1 MDKKEEF
8 KHYMLAGHG
17 RAAMLLKNSGENF
30 RDVLLYGCLNDISFD
45 MQCEGSRGYYMYNL
59 VWEYGENKWFLEKAV
74 EKFLTNDINNDWHT
88 ICHLCDFIRLFW
100 EYDEDKTAR
109 SAIEKKYCELYSEIM
124 TKENASI
131 DCFEYLSIT
140 LMQIEIFKIALKIF
154 RDIGE
159 YFLKCEETCDEDLK
173 LLFGWFYD
181 ETKEK
186 YGEDFLKEE
195 LEKHGKDSEEIRRF
209 NRVLN
214 TPDKHFE
221 KKERPSPTAKNLV
234 KKDNSKYLL
243 ETLIYNCRESDR
255 DIIFNHLNSL
265 EIDIDSESG
274 WHSVMFKIIDTAEEI
289 VNSNTLLNDLLMF
302 AYEKSLCS
310 CCREN
315 IVDELAK
322 RNLMSGDM
330 IAECRFDSNSE
341 IRKKIDVLNKNSFTN
356 S

>member
-140 LMQIEIFKIALKIF
+140 LMQIGIFKIALKIF

-181 ETKEK
+181 ETKV
-186 YGEDFLKEE
+186 
-195 LEKHGKDSEEIRRF
+195 RRGF
-209 NRVLN
+209 
-214 TPDKHFE
+214 
-221 KKERPSPTAKNLV
+221 S
-234 KKDNSKYLL
+234 
-243 ETLIYNCRESDR
+243 
-255 DIIFNHLNSL
+255 
-265 EIDIDSESG
+265 
-274 WHSVMFKIIDTAEEI
+274 
-289 VNSNTLLNDLLMF
+289 
-302 AYEKSLCS
+302 
-310 CCREN
+310 
-315 IVDELAK
+315 
-322 RNLMSGDM
+322 
-330 IAECRFDSNSE
+330 
-341 IRKKIDVLNKNSFTN
+341 
-356 S
+356 

>member
-17 RAAMLLKNSGENF
+17 RAA
-30 RDVLLYGCLNDISFD
+30 I
-45 MQCEGSRGYYMYNL
+45 
-59 VWEYGENKWFLEKAV
+59 
-74 EKFLTNDINNDWHT
+74 
-88 ICHLCDFIRLFW
+88 
-100 EYDEDKTAR
+100 
-109 SAIEKKYCELYSEIM
+109 
-124 TKENASI
+124 
-131 DCFEYLSIT
+131 
-140 LMQIEIFKIALKIF
+140 
-154 RDIGE
+154 E

-255 DIIFNHLNSL
+255 DIIFNKLNNL
-265 EIDIDSESG
+265 DIDLYNKTE
-274 WHSVMFKIIDTAEEI
+274 WHDIMFKIIDTAREI
-289 VNSNTLLNDLLMF
+289 DTPNSLLNDLLMF

-322 RNLMSGDM
+322 RNLLSDDI
-330 IAECRFDSNSE
+330 IAECRFDSNIE
-341 IRKKIDVLNKNSFTN
+341 IREKVDNLTKNSFVN